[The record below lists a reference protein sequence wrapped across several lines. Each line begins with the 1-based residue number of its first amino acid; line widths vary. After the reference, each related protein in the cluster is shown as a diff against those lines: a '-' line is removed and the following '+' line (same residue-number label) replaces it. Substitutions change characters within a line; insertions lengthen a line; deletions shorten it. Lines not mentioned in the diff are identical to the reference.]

1 VAASASQVRSA
12 LNRLADDGV
21 ARLAAAIPLL
31 SGSPESMRSD
41 LLDLVPS
48 VVFTYTDGSSALAAD
63 WYDDLREEASP
74 PKLYLAEPVVADRS
88 EKVHRL
94 AAWAA
99 EPLFDREPSLD
110 KVALRLLPDVQKEI
124 ARPFRDTITTNQRRD
139 PGAVGWRRI
148 ASGQGCKFCRAL
160 ADKGAIFKES
170 TARFAAHGNCHCS
183 AAPVFD
189 GQDGPE
195 ANAMQYVASQ
205 RVRSPQEKQA
215 LRDYLNENYPDAH
228 GRGVP

>member
-1 VAASASQVRSA
+1 MAASANQVRSA

-21 ARLAAAIPLL
+21 ARLAVVIPLL
-31 SGSPESMRSD
+31 SGSPEQMRSD
-41 LLDLVPS
+41 LLDVVPS

-63 WYDDLREEASP
+63 WYDDLRDEASP
-74 PKLYLAEPVVADRS
+74 RGSFAAEPFVADRS

-99 EPLFDREPSLD
+99 EPLFAPEPSLD
-110 KVALRLLPDVQKEI
+110 QVVLRLLPDVQKEI
-124 ARPFRDTITTNQRRD
+124 ARPFRDTITVNQQRD
-139 PGAVGWRRI
+139 PAAVGWRRI
-148 ASGQGCKFCRAL
+148 ASGSGCKFCRAL

-195 ANAMQYVASQ
+195 ASPMQYVASQ
-205 RVRSPQEKQA
+205 RVRTPAEKQA

-228 GRGVP
+228 G